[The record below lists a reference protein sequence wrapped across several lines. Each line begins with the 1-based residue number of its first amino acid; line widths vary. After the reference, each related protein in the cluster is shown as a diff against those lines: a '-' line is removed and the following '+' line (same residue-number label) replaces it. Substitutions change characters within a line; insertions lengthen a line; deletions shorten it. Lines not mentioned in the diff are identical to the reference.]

1 VNGVEGS
8 LGSGRPLSLIV
19 TVPAYNEEATVGQA
33 IREIPRSI
41 PGVAQVQVLVCNDGS
56 TDRTVAVAREAGADY
71 VVSLRRNFGLTVA
84 FGMALQAAIER
95 GADVIVNIDA
105 DCQYLA
111 TEIPMLIAPILRGE
125 ADMVSGNRQVASLE
139 HMPASKKYGNRIGSF
154 MLRTVAGSQ
163 VVDASSGF
171 RAFSRECALRLN
183 PYIGHTYTHQ
193 TLIQATHTGMVV
205 KEVPVTFRASARD
218 GGQSRLIGGVGGHI
232 VKSMGTILRTMTTYR
247 PLAVMGGLGLLF
259 LIAGALVGL
268 IPIVAWIQQGNTEG
282 HIQSLIASFVLILMG
297 IQFVA
302 FGLLADAVAANRRTT
317 DEVLYRLRAR
327 ASRQA
332 PVRPMLD
339 ETVDA
344 STPTLIQAPRP
355 DIPAG
360 GQTPSRSAP
369 SNHAPVPGR

>member
-1 VNGVEGS
+1 MNGLEGS
-8 LGSGRPLSLIV
+8 FATGRPVKLIV
-19 TVPAYNEEATVGQA
+19 TVPAFNEEATIGQA
-33 IREIPRSI
+33 IREIPRSV
-41 PGVAQVQVLVCNDGS
+41 PGVARVEVLVCDDGS
-56 TDRTVAVAREAGADY
+56 TDRTVQVAREAGADY

-84 FGMALQAAIER
+84 FGTALQAAVEH

-111 TEIPMLIAPILRGE
+111 SEIPMLIAPILRGD

-154 MLRTVAGSQ
+154 MLRTVAGSG

-205 KEVPVTFRASARD
+205 KEVPVTFRPSARD
-218 GGQSRLIGGVGGHI
+218 GGESRLIGGVFGHI
-232 VKSMGTILRTMTTYR
+232 VRSMGTILRTMTAYR
-247 PLAVMGGLGLLF
+247 PLAVLGGLGLLF
-259 LIAGALVGL
+259 LILGALVGL

-297 IQFVA
+297 IQFAV
-302 FGLLADAVAANRRTT
+302 FGLLADAVSANRRVT
-317 DEVLYRLRAR
+317 DEILYRLKAG
-327 ASRQA
+327 SRTDSA
-332 PVRPMLD
+332 VVPLLEEPADVA
-339 ETVDA
+339 EAAAAVGF
-344 STPTLIQAPRP
+344 PT
-355 DIPAG
+355 AG
-360 GQTPSRSAP
+360 RNPSRADR
-369 SNHAPVPGR
+369 ATQLIRR

>member
-1 VNGVEGS
+1 MNGVEGS
-8 LGSGRPLSLIV
+8 VGSGRPLRLIV

-41 PGVAQVQVLVCNDGS
+41 PGVAQVQVLVCDDGS
-56 TDRTVAVAREAGADY
+56 TDRTVAMAREAGADY

-84 FGMALQAAIER
+84 FGTALQAAIER

-125 ADMVSGNRQVASLE
+125 ADMVSGNRQVAALE
-139 HMPASKKYGNRIGSF
+139 HMPTSKKYGNRIGSF
-154 MLRTVAGSQ
+154 MLRAVAGSQ

-218 GGQSRLIGGVGGHI
+218 GGESRLIGGVGGHI

-268 IPIVAWIQQGNTEG
+268 IPIAAWIQQGNTEG

-317 DEVLYRLRAR
+317 DEILYRLKKGSLRPSATR
-327 ASRQA
+327 PSLGESVDRLSSGTTPDVSGP
-332 PVRPMLD
+332 PVQSHPDRLVGM
-339 ETVDA
+339 
-344 STPTLIQAPRP
+344 PR
-355 DIPAG
+355 G
-360 GQTPSRSAP
+360 
-369 SNHAPVPGR
+369 